1 MAIEYLKALKA
12 QKSAMK
18 PILIERKNVYYN
30 EDRIVDDFASATAI
44 RNMLI
49 RKEYKNLAK
58 VIPRST
64 YQILGNEMNKSHI
77 VLSIQEY
84 EKEILYILRKM
95 SAQEIANLPDV
106 SEGLENTIK
115 SAANNSSTL
124 KEFMSLIKTKRY
136 TQTRIQRILLYA
148 LLGIDKK
155 AMEASKKIVPYARV
169 LGFTQKG
176 KQLISQI
183 MEMNPKI
190 NMVTSVKRYMSE
202 NTNNNKKD
210 LIKMLELDMFATDV
224 YTLAYKEDSKTGLD
238 YTNNMIITN

>member
-1 MAIEYLKALKA
+1 M
-12 QKSAMK
+12 QKK
-18 PILIERKNVYYN
+18 
-30 EDRIVDDFASATAI
+30 
-44 RNMLI
+44 
-49 RKEYKNLAK
+49 
-58 VIPRST
+58 
-64 YQILGNEMNKSHI
+64 KS
-77 VLSIQEY
+77 
-84 EKEILYILRKM
+84 
-95 SAQEIANLPDV
+95 
-106 SEGLENTIK
+106 
-115 SAANNSSTL
+115 
-124 KEFMSLIKTKRY
+124 F
-136 TQTRIQRILLYA
+136 
-148 LLGIDKK
+148 
-155 AMEASKKIVPYARV
+155 KKIVPYARV